1 MAAMDAAASA
11 AMDGAAG
18 SGLEVRDVVMS
29 YSGVTVLKGVSIAVR
44 PGEVV
49 GLVGHNGAGKS
60 TLMRVISG
68 AIKPVSGAVL
78 IDGEQKTL
86 GSPIDA
92 LQAGVAT
99 VYQELSL
106 LPNLTVA
113 QNAFLGHEQKRA
125 GLLSKDQMR
134 ERTQALTTEFGLDVD
149 PDAKVGSY
157 PVATRQLLEIAIA
170 THRNARFLLL
180 DEPTTSLEGAQVD
193 RFLDIVKSL
202 SARGIGIILVDH
214 KLEELY
220 AVASRVVALVDGEVR
235 IDAKVSEVSR
245 QEVVTAIAGEEAVQ
259 VAERSARPPREA
271 DVSARPVTVAVER
284 LRTGVLSD
292 VTLRAHEGRVLG
304 IYGLVGSGRTE
315 LLRTLVGLDAIRGGT
330 VTVFD
335 RPFAPRGPHDAM
347 KAGVVYV
354 TEERKID
361 GIVPQLDSSLN
372 AMLPVL
378 RRAYRWGRLD
388 RSRLKG
394 IATGYMDQLKVKGDR
409 TGPIERLSGG
419 NQQKVLLA
427 RALAQHPKVLLLD
440 EPTKGVD
447 LGVKADI
454 HHMVRRLAHEE
465 GLTVIVVSSEEE
477 EICEISDDVL
487 VMSNGTS
494 NGTVLDPDSLTPAS
508 LRRAAW
514 DAA

>member
-1 MAAMDAAASA
+1 MAAMDAATGA
-11 AMDGAAG
+11 ALDGAAG
-18 SGLEVRDVVMS
+18 SGLEVRDVVMG
-29 YSGVTVLKGVSIAVR
+29 YAGVTVLKGVSIAVR
-44 PGEVV
+44 PGEVI

-60 TLMRVISG
+60 TLMRVVSG
-68 AIKPVSGAVL
+68 AIKPLSGEVL
-78 IDGEQKTL
+78 VDGERKTL

-92 LQAGVAT
+92 LQAGIAT

-106 LPNLTVA
+106 LPNLSVA
-113 QNAFLGHEQKRA
+113 QNAFLGHERSRA
-125 GLLSKDQMR
+125 GILSKDEMR
-134 ERTQALTTEFGLDVD
+134 ERTRALTTEFGLDVD

-193 RFLDIVKSL
+193 RFLDTVRSL

-220 AVASRVVALVDGEVR
+220 AVASRVVALVDGQVR
-235 IDAKVSEVSR
+235 IDADVSAVSR
-245 QEVVTAIAGEEAVQ
+245 QDVVAAIAGEEAVEL
-259 VAERSARPPREA
+259 VHRRSRPPEEGRG
-271 DVSARPVTVAVER
+271 SAHGVTVAVDG
-284 LRTGVLSD
+284 LRTDVLSD
-292 VTLRAHEGRVLG
+292 VTLRARKGRVLG

-315 LLRTLVGLDAIRGGT
+315 LLRTLVGLDAIKSGSVRL
-330 VTVFD
+330 FD
-335 RPFAPRGPHDAM
+335 KPFAPRGPHDAM

-361 GIVPQLDSSLN
+361 GIVPQLDAAVN

-388 RSRLKG
+388 RSRLNG
-394 IATGYMDQLKVKGDR
+394 IATEYMDQLKVKGDR
-409 TGPIERLSGG
+409 FGPIERLSGG

-427 RALAQHPKVLLLD
+427 RALAQDPKVLLLD

-454 HHMVRRLAHEE
+454 HQMVRRLAHEE

-477 EICEISDDVL
+477 EICEVSDDVL
-487 VMSNGTS
+487 VMSNGTADGS
-494 NGTVLDPDSLTPAS
+494 VLDPHSLTPAS
-508 LRRAAW
+508 LRHAAW

>member
-1 MAAMDAAASA
+1 MAAMDAATGLAIDVA
-11 AMDGAAG
+11 AAT
-18 SGLEVRDVVMS
+18 GLEVRDVVMS

-44 PGEVV
+44 PGEVI

-60 TLMRVISG
+60 TLMKVISG
-68 AIKPVSGAVL
+68 AIKPVSGVVL
-78 IDGEQKTL
+78 VDGDPKTL
-86 GSPIDA
+86 GSPVDAIDA
-92 LQAGVAT
+92 GIAT

-113 QNAFLGHEQKRA
+113 QNAFLGHERTQG
-125 GLLSKDQMR
+125 GLLSKDEMR
-134 ERTQALTTEFGLDVD
+134 TRTRALTQEFGLDVD
-149 PDAKVGSY
+149 PDEKVGSY

-193 RFLDIVKSL
+193 RFLEIVKAL
-202 SARGIGIILVDH
+202 SDRGIGIILVDH

-220 AVASRVVALVDGEVR
+220 AVASRVVALVDGHVR
-235 IDAKVSEVSR
+235 IDAKVSEVPR
-245 QEVVTAIAGEEAVQ
+245 QEVIAAIAGDEA
-259 VAERSARPPREA
+259 AELLERHARPPREA
-271 DVSARPVTVAVER
+271 TRADRPVTVAVDN
-284 LRTGVLSD
+284 LRTGDLTG
-292 VTLRAHEGRVLG
+292 VTLRAREGRVLG

-315 LLRTLVGLDAIRGGT
+315 LLRTLVGLDAIRAGS
-330 VTVFD
+330 VSLFD
-335 RPFAPRGPHDAM
+335 KPYAPRGPHDAM

-361 GIVPQLDSSLN
+361 GIIPQLDSSVN
-372 AMLPVL
+372 VMLPVL
-378 RRAYRWGRLD
+378 GRAYRWGRLD
-388 RSRLKG
+388 RARLKAV
-394 IATGYMDQLKVKGDR
+394 ATEYMDQLKVKGDR
-409 TGPIERLSGG
+409 TGPVERLSGG

-427 RALAQHPKVLLLD
+427 RALAQNPKVLLLD

-454 HHMVRRLAHEE
+454 HQMVRDLAHES

-477 EICEISDDVL
+477 EICEVSDDVL
-487 VMSNGTS
+487 VMSGGATD
-494 NGTVLDPDSLTPAS
+494 GTVLDPDSLTPAS
-508 LRRAAW
+508 LRHAAW

>member
-1 MAAMDAAASA
+1 MAAMDAATGA
-11 AMDGAAG
+11 AMDTAAG

-29 YSGVTVLKGVSIAVR
+29 YTGVTVLKGVSIAVR
-44 PGEVV
+44 PGEVI

-68 AIKPVSGAVL
+68 AIKPVSGSVL
-78 IDGEQKTL
+78 LDGEPTPL

-92 LQAGVAT
+92 LQAGIAT

-113 QNAFLGHEQKRA
+113 QNVFLGHERTRA
-125 GLLSKDQMR
+125 GMLSKDEMR
-134 ERTQALTTEFGLDVD
+134 ERTRALAEEFGLNVD
-149 PDAKVGSY
+149 PDAKVGTY

-193 RFLDIVKSL
+193 RFLEIVRSL
-202 SARGIGIILVDH
+202 SNRGIGIILVDH

-235 IDAKVSEVSR
+235 IDANVGEVSR
-245 QEVVTAIAGEEAVQ
+245 QEIVTAIAGEEAVDLADRATRTPR
-259 VAERSARPPREA
+259 VAPEHT
-271 DVSARPVTVAVER
+271 RPVTVSVER
-284 LRTGVLSD
+284 LATSDISD

-315 LLRTLVGLDAIRGGT
+315 LLRALVGLDGIRSGR
-330 VTVFD
+330 VTVFGK
-335 RPFAPRGPHDAM
+335 PYAPRGPSEAM
-347 KAGVVYV
+347 KTGVVYV

-361 GIVPQLDSSLN
+361 GIVPQLDSATN

-378 RRAYRWGRLD
+378 HRAYRWGRLD
-388 RSRLKG
+388 RGRLSA
-394 IATGYMDQLKVKGDR
+394 IAAGYMDQLKVKGDR
-409 TGPIERLSGG
+409 TGPVERLSGG
-419 NQQKVLLA
+419 NQQKVILA
-427 RALAQHPKVLLLD
+427 RALAQQPKVLLLD

-454 HHMVRRLAHEE
+454 HQMVRRLAHEE

-477 EICEISDDVL
+477 EICEVSDDVV
-487 VMSNGTS
+487 VMSNGVS
-494 NGTVLDPDSLTPAS
+494 DGTVLDPHTLTPAS
-508 LRRAAW
+508 LRHAAW

>member
-1 MAAMDAAASA
+1 MTAMDAATGA
-11 AMDGAAG
+11 ALDGAAG
-18 SGLEVRDVVMS
+18 SGLEVRNVVMS

-44 PGEVV
+44 PGEVI

-68 AIKPVSGAVL
+68 AIKPDSGTVL
-78 IDGEQKTL
+78 VDGEPKTL

-92 LQAGVAT
+92 LQAGIAT

-113 QNAFLGHEQKRA
+113 QNAFLGHERTRA

-134 ERTQALTTEFGLDVD
+134 ERTRALTAEFGLDVD

-180 DEPTTSLEGAQVD
+180 DEPTTSLEGAQID
-193 RFLDIVKSL
+193 RFLETVKSL
-202 SARGIGIILVDH
+202 SERGIGIILVDH

-220 AVASRVVALVDGEVR
+220 AVASRIVALVDGLVR
-235 IDAKVSEVSR
+235 IDAKVSDVSR
-245 QEVVTAIAGEEAVQ
+245 QDVVTAIAGEEAADLIGRQTRV
-259 VAERSARPPREA
+259 PCEA
-271 DVSARPVTVAVER
+271 TESARPVTVAVDR
-284 LRTGVLSD
+284 LRTGTLTD

-315 LLRTLVGLDAIRGGT
+315 LLRTLVGLDTIKEGSITLFGKH
-330 VTVFD
+330 
-335 RPFAPRGPHDAM
+335 FAPRGPHAAM
-347 KAGVVYV
+347 RAGVVYV

-361 GIVPQLDSSLN
+361 GIVPQLDSSVN

-378 RRAYRWGRLD
+378 RRAYRWGVLD

-394 IATGYMDQLKVKGDR
+394 VAAQYMDQLKVKGDR

-427 RALAQHPKVLLLD
+427 RALAQGPKVLLLD

-454 HHMVRRLAHEE
+454 HQMVRRLAHDD

-477 EICEISDDVL
+477 EICEVSDDVL

-494 NGTVLDPDSLTPAS
+494 DGTVLDPDSLTPAS
-508 LRRAAW
+508 LRHAAW
-514 DAA
+514 AAA

>member
-1 MAAMDAAASA
+1 MAAMDAATGA
-11 AMDGAAG
+11 AMDAAAG
-18 SGLEVRDVVMS
+18 TGLEVRDVVMS

-44 PGEVV
+44 PGEVI

-68 AIKPVSGAVL
+68 AIKPDSGAVL
-78 IDGEQKTL
+78 LDGEPKAL

-92 LQAGVAT
+92 LHAGIAT

-113 QNAFLGHEQKRA
+113 QNAFLGHERTRG
-125 GLLSKDQMR
+125 GLLSKDEMR
-134 ERTQALTTEFGLDVD
+134 KRTRALTEEFGLDVD
-149 PDAKVGSY
+149 PDAKVGTY

-193 RFLDIVKSL
+193 RFLEIVETL
-202 SARGIGIILVDH
+202 AARGIGIILVDH

-220 AVASRVVALVDGEVR
+220 AVASRVVALVDGRVR
-235 IDAKVSEVSR
+235 IDANVSEVSR
-245 QEVVTAIAGEEAVQ
+245 QEVITAIAGEEA
-259 VAERSARPPREA
+259 AELLERHARPPREA
-271 DVSARPVTVAVER
+271 HESSRPVTVAIDG
-284 LRTGVLSD
+284 LRTGALAD

-315 LLRTLVGLDAIRGGT
+315 LLRTLVGLDAVKGGT
-330 VTVFD
+330 MTLFD
-335 RPFAPRGPHDAM
+335 KPFSPRGPHDAM

-354 TEERKID
+354 TEERKVD
-361 GIVPQLDSSLN
+361 GIVPQLDSAVN

-388 RSRLKG
+388 RARLKG
-394 IATGYMDQLKVKGDR
+394 IATEYMDQLKVKGDR

-427 RALAQHPKVLLLD
+427 RALAQDPKVLLLD

-454 HHMVRRLAHEE
+454 HQMVRRLAHEN

-477 EICEISDDVL
+477 EICEVSDDVL
-487 VMSNGTS
+487 VMSNGTAD
-494 NGTVLDPDSLTPAS
+494 GTVLDPDSLTPAS
-508 LRRAAW
+508 LRHAAW

>member
-1 MAAMDAAASA
+1 MAAMDAVTGA

-18 SGLEVRDVVMS
+18 TGLEVRDVVMS
-29 YSGVTVLKGVSIAVR
+29 YSGVTVLTGVSIAVR
-44 PGEVV
+44 PGEVI

-60 TLMRVISG
+60 TLMRVVSG
-68 AIKPVSGAVL
+68 AIRPDSGTVL
-78 IDGEQKTL
+78 VDGEPKAL

-92 LQAGVAT
+92 LNAGIAT

-113 QNAFLGHEQKRA
+113 QNAFLGHERTRA
-125 GLLSKDQMR
+125 GLLSKEQMR
-134 ERTQALTTEFGLDVD
+134 ERTRALTAEFGLDVD
-149 PDAKVGSY
+149 PDAKVGTY

-193 RFLDIVKSL
+193 RFLEIVKTL
-202 SARGIGIILVDH
+202 AARGLGIILVDH

-220 AVASRVVALVDGEVR
+220 AVASRIVALVDGEVR
-235 IDAKVSEVSR
+235 IDADVSAVSR
-245 QEVVTAIAGEEAVQ
+245 QEVITAIAGEEA
-259 VAERSARPPREA
+259 AELLERQARPPRGA
-271 DVSARPVTVAVER
+271 DQSAREVTVAVDG
-284 LRTGVLSD
+284 LRTSALDG
-292 VTLRAHEGRVLG
+292 VTLRAHQGRVLG

-315 LLRTLVGLDAIRGGT
+315 LLRTLVGLDTVTGGT
-330 VTVFD
+330 MSLFGE
-335 RPFAPRGPHDAM
+335 RFAPRGPHDAM
-347 KAGVVYV
+347 EAGVVYV

-361 GIVPQLDSSLN
+361 GIVPQLDSAVN

-378 RRAYRWGRLD
+378 RRSYRWGRLD
-388 RSRLKG
+388 RSKLKS
-394 IATGYMDQLKVKGDR
+394 IATQYMDLLKVKGDR

-427 RALAQHPKVLLLD
+427 RALAQQPKVLLLD

-454 HHMVRRLAHEE
+454 HQIVRRLAHED

-477 EICEISDDVL
+477 EICEVSDDVL
-487 VMSNGTS
+487 VMSNGIAD
-494 NGTVLDPDSLTPAS
+494 GTVLDPDSLTPAS
-508 LRRAAW
+508 LRHAAW

>member
-1 MAAMDAAASA
+1 MAAMDAATGA
-11 AMDGAAG
+11 AMDGVAG

-29 YSGVTVLKGVSIAVR
+29 YSDVTVLKGVSIAVR

-68 AIKPVSGAVL
+68 AIKPVSGEIL
-78 IDGEQKTL
+78 LDGERRAL
-86 GSPIDA
+86 GSPVEA
-92 LQAGVAT
+92 LNAGIAT

-113 QNAFLGHEQKRA
+113 QNAFLGHERTRS
-125 GLLSKDQMR
+125 GLLSKHQMR
-134 ERTQALTTEFGLDVD
+134 ERTRALTEEFGLDVD

-193 RFLDIVKSL
+193 RFLDIVKAL
-202 SARGIGIILVDH
+202 SSRGIGIVLVDH

-235 IDAKVSEVSR
+235 IDADVNQVSR
-245 QEVVTAIAGEEAVQ
+245 QEVVTAIAGEDAVELAGRTPRSPAQ
-259 VAERSARPPREA
+259 VAETT
-271 DVSARPVTVAVER
+271 RPVTVAVEG
-284 LRTGVLSD
+284 LRTGALSG

-304 IYGLVGSGRTE
+304 IYGLVGAGRTE
-315 LLRTLVGLDAIRGGT
+315 LLRTLVGLDPIKSGNISLFGA
-330 VTVFD
+330 
-335 RPFAPRGPHDAM
+335 PFTPRGPHHAM

-354 TEERKID
+354 TEERKVD
-361 GIVPQLDSSLN
+361 GIVPQLDSSIN

-378 RRAYRWGRLD
+378 HRAYRWGRLD
-388 RSRLKG
+388 RSRLKAL
-394 IATGYMDQLKVKGDR
+394 ATEYMDQLKVKGNR
-409 TGPIERLSGG
+409 SGPIERLSGG

-427 RALAQHPKVLLLD
+427 RALAQDPKVLLLD

-454 HHMVRRLAHEE
+454 HHMVRRLAHEN
-465 GLTVIVVSSEEE
+465 GLTIIVVSSEEE
-477 EICEISDDVL
+477 EICEVSDDVL
-487 VMSNGTS
+487 VMSNGAAD
-494 NGTVLDPDSLTPAS
+494 GTLLDPESLTPAS
-508 LRRAAW
+508 LRHAAW

>member
-1 MAAMDAAASA
+1 MAAMDAATGA
-11 AMDGAAG
+11 AMDTAAG

-29 YSGVTVLKGVSIAVR
+29 YTGVTVLKGVSIAVR
-44 PGEVV
+44 PGEVI

-78 IDGEQKTL
+78 LDGEPTPL

-92 LQAGVAT
+92 LHAGIAT

-113 QNAFLGHEQKRA
+113 QNVFLGHERTRA
-125 GLLSKDQMR
+125 GMLSKDEMR
-134 ERTQALTTEFGLDVD
+134 ERTMALAKEFGLDVD
-149 PDAKVGSY
+149 PDAKVGTY

-193 RFLDIVKSL
+193 RFLDIVRSL
-202 SARGIGIILVDH
+202 SNRGIGIILVDH

-235 IDAKVSEVSR
+235 IDANVDEVSR
-245 QEVVTAIAGEEAVQ
+245 QEIVTAIAGEEAVDLADRAARTPR
-259 VAERSARPPREA
+259 VAQENT
-271 DVSARPVTVAVER
+271 RPVTVSVER
-284 LRTGVLSD
+284 LATSDISD

-315 LLRTLVGLDAIRGGT
+315 LLRALVGLDGIRSGR

-335 RPFAPRGPHDAM
+335 KPYAPRGPADAM

-354 TEERKID
+354 TEERKVD
-361 GIVPQLDSSLN
+361 GIVPQLDSATN

-388 RSRLKG
+388 RGRLTA

-409 TGPIERLSGG
+409 TGPVERLSGG
-419 NQQKVLLA
+419 NQQKVILA
-427 RALAQHPKVLLLD
+427 RALAQQPKVLLLD

-454 HHMVRRLAHEE
+454 HQMVRRLAHQD

-477 EICEISDDVL
+477 EICEVSDDVV
-487 VMSNGTS
+487 VMSNGVS
-494 NGTVLDPDSLTPAS
+494 DGTVLDPHTLTPAS
-508 LRRAAW
+508 LRHAAW

>member
-1 MAAMDAAASA
+1 MAAMDAATGA

-44 PGEVV
+44 PGEVI

-78 IDGEQKTL
+78 LDGEPKTL

-92 LQAGVAT
+92 LDAGIAT

-106 LPNLTVA
+106 LPNLTVS
-113 QNAFLGHEQKRA
+113 QNAFLGHERSRG

-134 ERTQALTTEFGLDVD
+134 ERTRALTTEFGLDVD

-193 RFLDIVKSL
+193 RFLEIVKSL
-202 SARGIGIILVDH
+202 SSRGIGIILVDH

-235 IDAKVSEVSR
+235 IDANVSEVSR
-245 QEVVTAIAGEEAVQ
+245 QDVITAIAGEDALELIGRQARVPQQAV
-259 VAERSARPPREA
+259 EST
-271 DVSARPVTVAVER
+271 RPVTVAVER
-284 LRTGVLSD
+284 LRTGALSD

-315 LLRTLVGLDAIRGGT
+315 LLRTLVGLDPIKSGT
-330 VTVFD
+330 VTLFEK
-335 RPFAPRGPHDAM
+335 PFAPRGPHDAM

-354 TEERKID
+354 TEERKVD
-361 GIVPQLDSSLN
+361 GIVPQLDSSIN
-372 AMLPVL
+372 ALLPVL

-394 IATGYMDQLKVKGDR
+394 IAAEYMDQLKVKGNR
-409 TGPIERLSGG
+409 SGPIERLSGG

-427 RALAQHPKVLLLD
+427 RALAQNPKVLLLD

-454 HHMVRRLAHEE
+454 HHMVRRLAHDN

-477 EICEISDDVL
+477 EICEVSDDVL
-487 VMSNGTS
+487 VMSNGTAD
-494 NGTVLDPDSLTPAS
+494 GTLLNPDSLTPAS
-508 LRRAAW
+508 LRHAAW

>member
-1 MAAMDAAASA
+1 MAAMDAATGA
-11 AMDGAAG
+11 AMDGVAG
-18 SGLEVRDVVMS
+18 SGLEVQDVVMS

-68 AIKPVSGAVL
+68 AIKPVSGAIL
-78 IDGEQKTL
+78 LDGERKSL

-92 LQAGVAT
+92 LQAGIAT

-106 LPNLTVA
+106 LPNLTVT
-113 QNAFLGHEQKRA
+113 QNAFLGHERTRS
-125 GLLSKDQMR
+125 GILNKDQMR
-134 ERTQALTTEFGLDVD
+134 ERTRALTEEFGLDVD

-180 DEPTTSLEGAQVD
+180 DEPTTSLEGSQVD
-193 RFLDIVKSL
+193 RFLEIVKTL
-202 SARGIGIILVDH
+202 SSRGIGIVLVDH

-220 AVASRVVALVDGEVR
+220 AVASRVVALVDGGVR
-235 IDAKVSEVSR
+235 IDADVKEVSR
-245 QEVVTAIAGEEAVQ
+245 QDVVTAIAGEDAVQ
-259 VAERSARPPREA
+259 LVGRSARKPELA
-271 DVSARPVTVAVER
+271 EQSTNKITVYVEG
-284 LRTGVLSD
+284 LRTSALSD

-304 IYGLVGSGRTE
+304 IYGLVGAGRTE
-315 LLRTLVGLDAIRGGT
+315 LLRTLVGLDPIKDGSI
-330 VTVFD
+330 TVFGK
-335 RPFAPRGPHDAM
+335 PFAPRGPHHAM

-354 TEERKID
+354 TEERKVD
-361 GIVPQLDSSLN
+361 GIIPQLDSSLN

-378 RRAYRWGRLD
+378 RRAYRWGKLD
-388 RSRLKG
+388 RSRVRE
-394 IATGYMDQLKVKGDR
+394 IATEYMDQLKVKGNR
-409 TGPIERLSGG
+409 SGPIERLSGG

-427 RALAQHPKVLLLD
+427 RALAQDPKILLLD

-454 HHMVRRLAHEE
+454 HQMVRRLAHEN

-477 EICEISDDVL
+477 EICEVSDDVL
-487 VMSNGTS
+487 VMSNGTAD
-494 NGTVLDPDSLTPAS
+494 GTVLDPDSLTPAS
-508 LRRAAW
+508 LRHAAW
-514 DAA
+514 NAA